1 MINISFSYIVADNR
15 RIETTKSKIFHV
27 LSADRKQRGSNEDAT
42 TKERTYILECGEV
55 EYEIICPEMQ
65 DCGAKYLYIA
75 EFHIPRRP
83 YPIYIYLYG
92 IILYS
97 SNPEMSQ
104 REAAEKTR
112 KHFGLETFSHTTLG
126 RAIKK
131 LELRIKGFDDKSDS
145 EELTLEHNGCFPSV
159 EHTRKRKDT
168 VISFLT
174 ETADQDIHSIKTLLQ
189 SKTTRSYKRPPYVG
203 AFFDVCHKIV
213 SHTYK
218 KYRCLLL

>member
-1 MINISFSYIVADNR
+1 MINISFTYIVADNR
-15 RIETTKSKIFHV
+15 RIKTTTSKIFHV
-27 LSADRKQRGSNEDAT
+27 LPTDQKQRGSNEDT
-42 TKERTYILECGEV
+42 TMKERTYVLQCGEV
-55 EYEIICPEMQ
+55 KYDIICPEIQ
-65 DCGAKYLYIA
+65 GDGDKCLYVA

-97 SNPEMSQ
+97 SNTEMGQ

-131 LELRIKGFDDKSDS
+131 LELRIKAFEDKSDS
-145 EELTLEHNGCFPSV
+145 EESALEHNGCFPSV

-168 VISFLT
+168 VISFLE
-174 ETADQDIHSIKTLLQ
+174 ETADQDIRLIQDPLQ
-189 SKTTRSYKRPPYVG
+189 PKTTRSYKRPPYVG
-203 AFFDVCHKIV
+203 AFFDVCHKIA
-213 SHTYK
+213 SDIFK